1 MTHRDKQHP
10 GLEVTVVT
18 KKWAKQHGVRVTASR
33 KVVQR
38 KLLFTV
44 FAIGILV
51 VALFPLIWMFF
62 SSFKPN
68 PEMYSRPPRF
78 LPEVWTLFHYQELF
92 WFTSFLQYFWN
103 TLATAATASVVGV
116 VVSLCGVYSVTRF
129 QFIGAKFFTFLMLFI
144 YMLPPILLAIPFFQ
158 IWFSLGMLDSLIAL
172 MLTYLTIT
180 LPFAVWILRPYIDS
194 IPREMEDAGRVD
206 GCSQFQAFV
215 KIIIP
220 QTLPGISAALIF
232 TFVVVWNEY
241 LYAQILIRSEMLRT
255 VSLGIASLI
264 LETSVYSWGL
274 VNAAGVVATIPVLVL
289 FVFIQKGMVAGLSA
303 GAVKG

>member
-1 MTHRDKQHP
+1 MSDHDMNSKSRNVGMK
-10 GLEVTVVT
+10 GLLTG
-18 KKWAKQHGVRVTASR
+18 KAAHK
-33 KVVQR
+33 
-38 KLLFTV
+38 KLLMTT
-44 FAIGILV
+44 FAVVLLV
-51 VALFPLIWMFF
+51 TALFPLIWMFF

-68 PEMYSRPPRF
+68 PEMYNRPPRF
-78 LPEVWTLFHYQELF
+78 LPEVWTFYHYEELF

-103 TLATAATASVVGV
+103 TLLTAATASFIGV
-116 VVSLCGVYSVTRF
+116 LVSLCGVYSVTRF
-129 QFIGAKFFTFLMLFI
+129 RFIGARLFTFLMLFI

-158 IWFSLGMLDSLIAL
+158 IWFSLGMLDTLTAL

-180 LPFAVWILRPYIDS
+180 LPFSVWILRPYIDS
-194 IPREMEDAGRVD
+194 IPREMEESARVD
-206 GCSQFQAFV
+206 GCSQFQAFLR
-215 KIIIP
+215 IIVP

-241 LYAQILIRSEMLRT
+241 LYAQILIRSEHLRT

-274 VNAAGVVATIPVLVL
+274 VNAAGVAATIPVLVL

>member
-1 MTHRDKQHP
+1 MK
-10 GLEVTVVT
+10 GLLTG
-18 KKWAKQHGVRVTASR
+18 KAAHK
-33 KVVQR
+33 
-38 KLLFTV
+38 KLLMTT
-44 FAIGILV
+44 FAVVLLV
-51 VALFPLIWMFF
+51 TALFPLIWMLF

-68 PEMYSRPPRF
+68 PEMYNRPPRF
-78 LPEVWTLFHYQELF
+78 LPEVWTFYHYEELF

-103 TLATAATASVVGV
+103 TLLTAVTASFIGV

-129 QFIGAKFFTFLMLFI
+129 RFIGARLFTFLMLFI

-158 IWFSLGMLDSLIAL
+158 IWFSLGMLDTLNAL

-180 LPFAVWILRPYIDS
+180 LPFSVWILRPYIDS
-194 IPREMEDAGRVD
+194 IPREMEESARVD
-206 GCSQFQAFV
+206 GCSQFQAFLR
-215 KIIIP
+215 IIVP

-241 LYAQILIRSEMLRT
+241 LYAQILIRSEHLRT

-274 VNAAGVVATIPVLVL
+274 VNAAGVAATIPVLVL

>member
-1 MTHRDKQHP
+1 MSDHDMNSKSRNNGMK
-10 GLEVTVVT
+10 GLLTG
-18 KKWAKQHGVRVTASR
+18 KAAHK
-33 KVVQR
+33 
-38 KLLFTV
+38 KLLMTT
-44 FAIGILV
+44 FAVVLLV
-51 VALFPLIWMFF
+51 TALFPLIWMLF

-68 PEMYSRPPRF
+68 PEMYNRPPRF
-78 LPEVWTLFHYQELF
+78 LPEVWTFYHYEELF

-103 TLATAATASVVGV
+103 TLLTAVTASFIGV

-129 QFIGAKFFTFLMLFI
+129 RFIGARLFTFLMLFI

-158 IWFSLGMLDSLIAL
+158 IWFSLGMLDTLNAL

-180 LPFAVWILRPYIDS
+180 LPFSVWILRPYIDS
-194 IPREMEDAGRVD
+194 IPREMEESARVD
-206 GCSQFQAFV
+206 GCSQFQAFLR
-215 KIIIP
+215 IIVP

-241 LYAQILIRSEMLRT
+241 LYAQILIRSEHLRT

-274 VNAAGVVATIPVLVL
+274 VNAAGVAATIPVLVL